1 MYKTKQGKRKVGLRC
16 SLGMYMYEA
25 LFSLESRAVG
35 RVMGKTMVWI
45 TR

>member
-1 MYKTKQGKRKVGLRC
+1 
-16 SLGMYMYEA
+16 MYEA

-35 RVMGKTMVWI
+35 RVRGKTMVWI